1 MRCRFR
7 KHTPNKAIPIDGTTA
22 EAITEQR
29 RVFQEK
35 LGREPGPADPLFF
48 SLILN
53 PEFLSAEVLEETWRT
68 LVQAAERGLGGLLLI
83 AFR

>member
-1 MRCRFR
+1 MRAPEA
-7 KHTPNKAIPIDGTTA
+7 HGNKAIPIDGRTA

-29 RVFQEK
+29 RVS
-35 LGREPGPADPLFF
+35 GRSSNGNPDQPIRS

-68 LVQAAERGLGGLLLI
+68 LVQAAERGLGGLLVI

>member
-1 MRCRFR
+1 MRCSLREHSGGCGR
-7 KHTPNKAIPIDGTTA
+7 GSLDAVPLP
-22 EAITEQR
+22 AITEQR
-29 RVFQEK
+29 RVS
-35 LGREPGPADPLFF
+35 GRSSNGNPDQPIRS

-68 LVQAAERGLGGLLLI
+68 LVQAAERGLGGLLVI

>member
-7 KHTPNKAIPIDGTTA
+7 KHTPTRPFRLMAQLLKRLQNKGGCSGRSSDGNPDQPISS
-22 EAITEQR
+22 
-29 RVFQEK
+29 
-35 LGREPGPADPLFF
+35 

-68 LVQAAERGLGGLLLI
+68 LVQAAERGLGGLLVI